1 MKIRSRYFVAAAL
14 LALVAPSVFMA
25 ASGKNDMAATARDIS
40 VINAVFKE
48 MNTRYVDSVDVDRA
62 MTTAIDAMLNDL
74 DPYTEFISA
83 EEASDFMAMSTTG
96 EYGGI
101 GLVLKDH
108 IWEPN
113 RNWGYVQFNSS
124 KEVTDE
130 YVKYADMLYQMI
142 KRGFSAAVYTQTT
155 DVEVEVNGLMTYD
168 RKVIKLDEKRVKEIN
183 TRICNSLKK

>member
-1 MKIRSRYFVAAAL
+1 M
-14 LALVAPSVFMA
+14 ALVAPSVFMA

-101 GLVLKDH
+101 GSVIMMRNGGGVQISDPCGSGWFAPGRPH
-108 IWEPN
+108 REN
-113 RNWGYVQFNSS
+113 RHDGHPHV
-124 KEVTDE
+124 
-130 YVKYADMLYQMI
+130 
-142 KRGFSAAVYTQTT
+142 GH
-155 DVEVEVNGLMTYD
+155 
-168 RKVIKLDEKRVKEIN
+168 
-183 TRICNSLKK
+183 

>member
-96 EYGGI
+96 EYG
-101 GLVLKDH
+101 VLQVQS
-108 IWEPN
+108 IAA
-113 RNWGYVQFNSS
+113 NWS
-124 KEVTDE
+124 KPLPKIVSCRYHLGPTPTA
-130 YVKYADMLYQMI
+130 KTS
-142 KRGFSAAVYTQTT
+142 R
-155 DVEVEVNGLMTYD
+155 
-168 RKVIKLDEKRVKEIN
+168 
-183 TRICNSLKK
+183 

>member
-1 MKIRSRYFVAAAL
+1 MCIRDRICIKSSNLAVKFRIRLKMKIRSRYFVAAAL

-101 GLVLKDH
+101 GSVIMMRKGGGVQISDPYEGSPAALAGLRPGDRIVKIDTMDTLSLIH
-108 IWEPN
+108 I
-113 RNWGYVQFNSS
+113 
-124 KEVTDE
+124 
-130 YVKYADMLYQMI
+130 
-142 KRGFSAAVYTQTT
+142 
-155 DVEVEVNGLMTYD
+155 
-168 RKVIKLDEKRVKEIN
+168 
-183 TRICNSLKK
+183 

>member
-101 GLVLKDH
+101 GSHDAQG
-108 IWEPN
+108 
-113 RNWGYVQFNSS
+113 RRC
-124 KEVTDE
+124 
-130 YVKYADMLYQMI
+130 AD
-142 KRGFSAAVYTQTT
+142 KRP
-155 DVEVEVNGLMTYD
+155 L
-168 RKVIKLDEKRVKEIN
+168 
-183 TRICNSLKK
+183 